1 MIATVVLPDGPHEME
16 IDPIPDSPDH
26 LAIVRDLADDP
37 TASSVIAQI
46 PGHDA
51 WTPMGCPMGVTHPD
65 SPVGRVHG
73 YLEGVIAR
81 LPHDLGEFLAGQA
94 DLAPSRIAL
103 ARYLG
108 IMTPEHDRRLAE
120 RLATEQ
126 QEASE
131 EEASLP
137 TPEDELDRRLKERE
151 DLQTSMIE
159 DQRKND
165 RATYHGFLD
174 DKSPDEISLIRRDL
188 ERIVNIDDTMYP
200 PVKSLIEQ
208 YVSMGCTVQPDPK
221 EKFILMDPATKT
233 GMRQKD
239 LTKAGIEYA
248 QYLISL
254 RDPKP

>member
-16 IDPIPDSPDH
+16 IEPIEGSPDH

-37 TASSVIAQI
+37 TASSIIAQI

-51 WTPMGCPMGVTHPD
+51 WTPMGSPMGVSHPD
-65 SPVGRVHG
+65 FPVGHVREH
-73 YLEGVIAR
+73 LENVIAR
-81 LPHDLGEFLAGQA
+81 LPRDIDEYLGGHAE
-94 DLAPSRIAL
+94 LAPSRIAL
-103 ARYLG
+103 ARYLAFLS
-108 IMTPEHDRRLAE
+108 PEDEEALAE
-120 RLATEQ
+120 RRLEEQ
-126 QEASE
+126 QDSGQ
-131 EEASLP
+131 EEAGLP
-137 TPEDELDRRLKERE
+137 TPDEELDRRLKERE

-174 DKSPDEISLIRRDL
+174 DKSPDEISLIRRNL